1 MQQPAAGS
9 SGGGLL
15 HLESMTRIRL
25 DIAYDGREFAGWA
38 RQRELRTV
46 QGELEQ
52 MIGNLVGAEVEIT
65 CAGRTDAGVH
75 ARGQVA
81 HLDVLKWPADLDTW
95 RLNRALPADSRVMA
109 ISLVPGD
116 FDARFSALWRR
127 YTYRVSDSP
136 IGPAPLDRGQVLQW
150 GKALDLEAMNAAAR
164 PLIGEHDFTAFCKMR
179 VDASAVRALLDLHC
193 DRIGADI
200 VITVTADAFC
210 HSMVRSLIG
219 ALLPVGDGRKPVT
232 WPLEMLVSG
241 VRGATVMP
249 AHPLVLE
256 EVGYPGVDQF
266 LDRQL
271 QTKQHRALG
280 ESAR

>member
-1 MQQPAAGS
+1 MK
-9 SGGGLL
+9 
-15 HLESMTRIRL
+15 RIRL

-46 QGELEQ
+46 QGVLEQ
-52 MIGNLVGAEVEIT
+52 MVGNLVGAGVEIT

-81 HLDVLKWPADLDTW
+81 HLDVTNWPADLDTW
-95 RLNRALPADSRVMA
+95 RLNRALPADIRVLA
-109 ISLVPGD
+109 IRAVPGE

-127 YTYRVSDSP
+127 YTYRVSDSST
-136 IGPAPLDRGQVLQW
+136 GPAPLDRGQVLHW
-150 GKALDLEAMNAAAR
+150 GKALDLAAMNAAAK
-164 PLIGEHDFTAFCKMR
+164 PLIGEHDFTAYCKMR
-179 VDASAVRALLDLHC
+179 EGASAVRQLLDLNSK
-193 DRIGADI
+193 RVGADI

-232 WPLEMLVSG
+232 WPVEMLTSG
-241 VRGATVMP
+241 VKGATVMP
-249 AHPLVLE
+249 PHPLVLE
-256 EVGYPGVDQF
+256 EVGYPAADQL

-271 QTKQHRALG
+271 QTKQHRTLSEPPA
-280 ESAR
+280 